1 MKLMMMTKMM
11 MTKMMMMMMMQGRIL
26 GEGAG
31 GAHPR
36 PLR

>member
-31 GAHPR
+31 GAHPH